1 MPTWIFVR
9 HGESEANL
17 LHEFSN
23 HGSKHGLTGLGIQ
36 QAHQLFGKLR
46 EYPISAIY
54 TSPLL
59 RAQQTA
65 GIIGQGLG
73 ITPLVTDALIE
84 FDTGVL
90 EGKSDEESWKLFHEI
105 FHDWLDGKNFGH
117 KFEGGDSLE
126 SICDRFMPFFE
137 HLKQDV
143 VGSDKSIVF
152 VSHGGTLMCILPRI
166 LANIDYEFVA
176 SHPPGH
182 TSIVLAVELNGDLYC
197 REWDGQII
205 I

>member
-9 HGESEANL
+9 HGESQANL
-17 LHEFSN
+17 LREFSN
-23 HGSKHGLTGLGIQ
+23 HGSKHGLTDLGIQ
-36 QAHQLFGKLR
+36 QAHQLLDKLR
-46 EYPISAIY
+46 KYPISAIY
-54 TSPLL
+54 SSPLL

-65 GIIGQGLG
+65 GLIGQGLG

-84 FDTGVL
+84 FDTGML
-90 EGKSDEESWKLFHEI
+90 EGKSDKESWKLFHEI
-105 FHDWLDGKNFGH
+105 FNDWLVEKNFGR
-117 KFEGGDSLE
+117 KFDGGDSLE

-137 HLKQDV
+137 QLRRETA
-143 VGSDKSIVF
+143 GSDEAILF

-166 LANIDYEFVA
+166 LANIDYEFVR

-182 TSIVLAVELNGDLYC
+182 TSIVISVELNDALYC
-197 REWDGQII
+197 QEWDGQII

>member
-1 MPTWIFVR
+1 MATWIFVR

-23 HGSKHGLTGLGIQ
+23 HGRKHGLTGRGIQ
-36 QAHQLFGKLR
+36 QAQQLLEKLHD
-46 EYPISAIY
+46 YPISAIY
-54 TSPLL
+54 SSPLL

-73 ITPLVTDALIE
+73 ITPQVVQALTE

-90 EGKSDEESWKLFHEI
+90 EGKSDEASWERFHEI
-105 FHDWLDGKNFGH
+105 FDDWLIGKNYH
-117 KFEGGDSLE
+117 RKFEGGESLT
-126 SICDRFMPFFE
+126 SVCDRFLPFFRD
-137 HLKQDV
+137 LKQEL
-143 VGSDKSIVF
+143 GASSKAILF
-152 VSHGGTLMCILPRI
+152 VSHGGTLMCVLPRL
-166 LANIDYEFVA
+166 LANIDDEFVT
-176 SHPPGH
+176 SHPLGH
-182 TSIVLAVELNGDLYC
+182 TAMVIAIELNGGLYC